1 MSLVVKSII
10 YLLIILLTNGVLAQE
25 TVRKCTVKSLVGSVK
40 IRKGATVNWF
50 DAKPGMIIR
59 ERDAVRTF
67 IESEAVL
74 ETSEGTSLKIG
85 ENTTI
90 EMTQLFQKGDQ
101 QNTRVRIMNGT
112 LMSNVKKLV
121 GAKSSFEFETPTAT
135 AAIRGTIVGL
145 DVTKEKT
152 MVKVYE
158 GTVSVSSPGSTLPVI
173 LKENQMTSIAKGQKT
188 IQIQIIDAAK
198 EQTGKDT
205 VVDSVKI
212 AIEKSDSLQNLQK
225 DDTLLIDTSKVQS
238 DTLIKRETGINIPV
252 SGLKLLVSAPG
263 DGFTTQKP
271 FVGVSGRVTA
281 GADLLIN
288 GVRQQIGA
296 DGSFSVQVGIQSE
309 SGDQVIDIE
318 ALLNGTSQKVSKIV
332 RFKPSL
338 LLNVTTPLDKQT
350 FTKTILPVS
359 GKVTPGA
366 EVIVNGMK
374 VLVTSDGSFS
384 GSVAIPNESGE
395 IPIEISALL
404 DGAQMKLN
412 RVVLYKPEYRFTLL
426 APSEKQV
433 FTTTQITI
441 KGEVQPSS
449 ATVSVNDKQLTV
461 SQNGTFGGFVQI
473 PDEEGMVALEFEI
486 NVYGLTR
493 TENRNVV
500 YKRPPDV
507 ITPEIQ
513 GILPD
518 RPWQASMNFTVIDR
532 TPDEEI
538 TFIYEIDGVRVSET
552 GVPNFPFTVPIENG
566 THTYVLYARDKA
578 GNVSSKLSKT
588 ITYLSTS
595 SWNIVPRKPS
605 GVEYIDIP
613 PSAPDYN
620 YNPRYTIEVSIEN
633 LPDDNMSLIR
643 DVTIVNQATGVEL
656 QMQTFTS
663 NYIQRDFELVPRK
676 ANVFQIDVTDI
687 NGVRKTSRVQVILR

>member
-1 MSLVVKSII
+1 
-10 YLLIILLTNGVLAQE
+10 
-25 TVRKCTVKSLVGSVK
+25 
-40 IRKGATVNWF
+40 
-50 DAKPGMIIR
+50 MIIR

-67 IESEAVL
+67 IESEAEL

-90 EMTQLFQKGDQ
+90 EMSQFFQKGGQ

-152 MVKVYE
+152 LVKVYE
-158 GTVSVSSPGSTLPVI
+158 GIVSVSSPGNKVPVL
-173 LKENQMTSIAKGQKT
+173 LKENQMTSVAKGQKT
-188 IQIQIIDAAK
+188 FQIQIVDAAK
-198 EQTGKDT
+198 DQTGQGN

-212 AIEKSDSLQNLQK
+212 IPGKTDSLKPLQKTDTLQK
-225 DDTLLIDTSKVQS
+225 DTSAVQPDTILKRKTGS
-238 DTLIKRETGINIPV
+238 DVPV
-252 SGLKLLVSAPG
+252 SGLNLVVSAPS
-263 DGFTTQKP
+263 DGFTTQKS
-271 FVGVSGRVTA
+271 FIGVSGRVTA

-288 GVRQQIGA
+288 GVKQQVGA
-296 DGSFSVQVGIQSE
+296 DGSFSVQAGIQPE
-309 SGDQVIDIE
+309 PGDQVITIE
-318 ALLNGTSQKVSKIV
+318 AQLNGKMQKVSKIV

-338 LLNVTTPLDKQT
+338 ILNVTTPIDKQT
-350 FTKTILPVS
+350 YTKTIIPVS
-359 GKVTPGA
+359 GNVTPGA
-366 EVIVNGMK
+366 EVTVNGMK
-374 VLVTSDGSFS
+374 ALVTSDGSFS
-384 GSVAIPNESGE
+384 SSVAIPNESGE
-395 IPIEISALL
+395 IPIEISASL
-404 DGAQMKLN
+404 DGVQMHVN

-426 APSEKQV
+426 APSDKQE
-433 FTTTQITI
+433 FMTTQINI

-449 ATVSVNDKQLTV
+449 ASVSVNDKQLTV
-461 SQNGTFGGFVQI
+461 SQNGAFGGLIQI
-473 PDEEGMVALEFEI
+473 PDEEGDVVLEFEI
-486 NVYGLTR
+486 NVYGLTHNESR
-493 TENRNVV
+493 TVV

-507 ITPEIQ
+507 IVPEIQ

-518 RPWQASMNFTVIDR
+518 RPSQASMNFTVIDR

-538 TFIYEIDGVRVSET
+538 TFTYEIDGVRVNET
-552 GVPNFPFTVPIENG
+552 GVPNFPFAVPIENG

-588 ITYLSTS
+588 ITYMSTS
-595 SWNIVPRKPS
+595 AWNIVPRKPS
-605 GVEYIDIP
+605 GVEYLDIP

-620 YNPRYTIEVSIEN
+620 DNPRYTIEISIEN

-643 DVTIVNQATGVEL
+643 DVTILNQTTGVAL

-663 NYIQRDFELVPRK
+663 NYIQRDFELAPRK

-687 NGVRKTSRVQVILR
+687 NGVRKTSKVQVILR